1 MLELGGSDPY
11 VVLDTDDV
19 KAAAAA
25 AWETRIEN
33 TGQACNSN
41 KRMIVM
47 EDIYDDFVAELT
59 DQAKG
64 LRPRQPG
71 RGAPGHLRP
80 AVLPGRRRG
89 AGRTGARTR

>member
-19 KAAAAA
+19 KATADE
-25 AWETRIEN
+25 AWDTRIEN

-59 DQAKG
+59 DLAKDLKPGNPAEELEGTFAPLSSRAAAEG
-64 LRPRQPG
+64 LPSSSW
-71 RGAPGHLRP
+71 
-80 AVLPGRRRG
+80 
-89 AGRTGARTR
+89 TR